1 MRGRTLLVTGV
12 LLLAAPA
19 AAHADPPIESTGWAS
34 AGSLD
39 VLADNEHVVT
49 GELARCDADGPA
61 TVRTPGGAAG
71 RIAVFGFGGT
81 VCGRNGPIAEA
92 QAGGQRFE
100 SDFLARYGGPKLK
113 VRTYAVNCSTTADA
127 GSTGSMSIGE
137 VAGFTVPSSIPA
149 NYRITVPGG
158 PAGTALATITLNET
172 VTPTPADGSLVTHA
186 VHVKLFPQGGP
197 ASGDIYLGTAACNP
211 FGKHPNVAW
220 GAFG

>member
-1 MRGRTLLVTGV
+1 MRARALLVAGG

-19 AAHADPPIESTGWAS
+19 AAHADPPVTSTGWGS

-39 VLADNEHVVT
+39 VLADNQHVVT

-61 TVRTPGGAAG
+61 DARTTGGAAG
-71 RIAVFGFGGT
+71 QIAVFGFGGT
-81 VCGRNGPIAEA
+81 VCGRNGPVVDV

-100 SDFLARYGGPKLK
+100 SDFLTRFGGPKLK
-113 VRTYAVNCSTTADA
+113 IRTYAVGCSTNTDS

-137 VAGFTVPSSIPA
+137 VSGFTVPSSVPA

-158 PAGTALATITLNET
+158 AAGTALATITLNET

-211 FGKHPNVAW
+211 YGKG
-220 GAFG
+220 GAPKP

>member
-1 MRGRTLLVTGV
+1 MRTLLVTGV
-12 LLLAAPA
+12 LLLAAPSA
-19 AAHADPPIESTGWAS
+19 AYADPPVTSTGWGS
-34 AGSLD
+34 AGSVD
-39 VLADNEHVVT
+39 VLADNQHVVT

-61 TVRTPGGAAG
+61 SARTLGGAAG
-71 RIAVFGFGGT
+71 QIAQFSFGGT
-81 VCGRNGPIAEA
+81 VCGRKGPIADV

-100 SDFLARYGGPKLK
+100 SGFLTRYGGPRLK
-113 VRTYAVNCSTTADA
+113 VRTYSAGCATTTDS

-137 VAGFTVPSSIPA
+137 VSGFLVPSSIPA

-158 PAGTALATITLNET
+158 AAGTALATITLNET

-211 FGKHPNVAW
+211 YGKG
-220 GAFG
+220 GAPKP